1 MRALSEVRRN
11 IVVAVWTE
19 VPGCRMAGKEVL
31 RLFQLF
37 QEENDANLTLGEG
50 TGKKSQQKVQ

>member
-1 MRALSEVRRN
+1 M
-11 IVVAVWTE
+11 IIIVAVWTE

>member
-1 MRALSEVRRN
+1 M
-11 IVVAVWTE
+11 IIIVAVWTE
-19 VPGCRMAGKEVL
+19 VPRGRMAGKEVL

-37 QEENDANLTLGEG
+37 QEESDANLTLGEG

>member
-1 MRALSEVRRN
+1 MNFFKQIIIL
-11 IVVAVWTE
+11 VAEWTE
-19 VPGCRMAGKEVL
+19 IPGGRMAEKEVL

-37 QEENDANLTLGEG
+37 QEESDANLTLSKG

>member
-1 MRALSEVRRN
+1 M
-11 IVVAVWTE
+11 WTE
-19 VPGCRMAGKEVL
+19 VSGGRMAGKEVL

-37 QEENDANLTLGEG
+37 QEESDANLTLDEG

>member
-1 MRALSEVRRN
+1 MW
-11 IVVAVWTE
+11 IE
-19 VPGCRMAGKEVL
+19 VPGGRMGGKEVL

-37 QEENDANLTLGEG
+37 QEESDANLTLGEG